1 MSDSKLLATAFSLLD
16 QPVVLAKKERI
27 AYMNQAAIKL
37 AAKDMTGKPLSLLI
51 PSHILNTQA
60 DSFIASAFMGT
71 KSCTVKLSSCDGYK
85 VFAMSCGAP
94 EVESNDMLH
103 TELRSTLANVK
114 FAASCISVLAE
125 NDNNEK
131 LSEYVCSLN
140 RSYYRMK
147 HAVDNVTALSALS
160 KGTMP
165 FRPEPIDIS
174 ELCRSTI
181 AVVMSMTSESGI
193 KISFHSEDSIKI
205 IADRDLVQHL
215 LLNLLSNSL
224 IHCAKDGRI
233 SVSLLRT
240 DQNLILS
247 VDDNGSGIEQP
258 ELAYA
263 FDRFRHEVNLT
274 QVQGT
279 GMGLALVRG
288 IAELHKGAVIIESRG
303 ENMGTSVRVM
313 LSFDVPASKYFSAP
327 EPDYQTGSLR
337 AILTELSDCLPV
349 ECFSEK
355 LED

>member
-1 MSDSKLLATAFSLLD
+1 MSDSKLLATAFSLLNE
-16 QPVVLAKKERI
+16 PVILAKKERI
-27 AYMNQAAIKL
+27 VYMNQAAIKL
-37 AAKDMTGKPLSLLI
+37 AARDMTGKPLALLI

-60 DSFIASAFMGT
+60 DSFIASGFIGT
-71 KSCTVKLSSCDGYK
+71 KSCAVKVSAYDGYK
-85 VFAMSCGAP
+85 IYAMSSEVP
-94 EVESNDMLH
+94 EVEANDMLH

-114 FAASCISVLAE
+114 FASSCISVLAE

-147 HAVDNVTALSALS
+147 HAVDNVTAFAALS

-165 FRPEPIDIS
+165 FRPEPIDIAD
-174 ELCRSTI
+174 LCRSTI
-181 AVVMSMTSESGI
+181 AAVISMANGLDI
-193 KISFHSEDSIKI
+193 RISFHSEDSINI
-205 IADRDLVQHL
+205 IADRELIQQL
-215 LLNLLSNSL
+215 LLNLLANSL
-224 IHCAKDGRI
+224 IHCEKNGRI

-240 DQNLILS
+240 DRNVILS

-258 ELAYA
+258 ELALA
-263 FDRFRHEVNLT
+263 FDRYRHEVNLT
-274 QVQGT
+274 QLRGT

-288 IAELHKGAVIIESRG
+288 IAELHKGAVILESRG

-313 LSFDVPASKYFSAP
+313 LSFDVPASKYFSSP
-327 EPDYQTGSLR
+327 EPDYQTGSMST
-337 AILTELSDCLPV
+337 ILTELSECLPV